1 MQSTGKLIHSGNK
14 YIIYR
19 RNRIA
24 AAAPLRNEQKGPW
37 QLHRSSGQLSWLL
50 LLSLHQFAD
59 HLAHLRRVRFSFHLL
74 HNLAHQK
81 AENFCFSTLV
91 LLHGFRV

>member
-24 AAAPLRNEQKGPW
+24 AAALLRNEQKGPW

-50 LLSLHQFAD
+50 LLFLHKFAD

-74 HNLAHQK
+74 HDLSH
-81 AENFCFSTLV
+81 EESDDFVFS
-91 LLHGFRV
+91 FF